1 MHLIGAGRLA
11 PVLFYMDLYAF
22 KNSIKNLQSNIKF
35 DTTYADIYLE
45 RVKCAHIHFDSE
57 WRYSFLL

>member
-1 MHLIGAGRLA
+1 ML
-11 PVLFYMDLYAF
+11 LFYFIWIFMFL
-22 KNSIKNLQSNIKF
+22 KNSIKKLQSNIKF

-57 WRYSFLL
+57 CR